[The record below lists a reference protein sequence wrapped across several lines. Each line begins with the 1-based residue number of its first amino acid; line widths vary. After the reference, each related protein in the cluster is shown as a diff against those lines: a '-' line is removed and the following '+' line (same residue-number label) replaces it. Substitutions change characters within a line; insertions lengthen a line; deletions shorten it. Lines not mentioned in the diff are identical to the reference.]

1 MYQVIA
7 LKFRPQRFEDVVGQD
22 HVTRVIRN
30 GIDSGR
36 IPHAFIFS
44 GPRGVGKTS
53 VARILAKCLN
63 CEKGPTSTPCNEC
76 RLCREITASRAV
88 DVFEIDAASHTGV
101 DNIRELI
108 ENARYAPAMSRYKV
122 FIIDEV
128 HMLSKSAFNALLK
141 TLEEPPAHV
150 VFIMAT
156 TEVEKVPLTVLSRCQ
171 RYEFRRIGV
180 DDIISQLR
188 HISSLEGLKIT
199 DDAMMTIA
207 IQADGSMRDAQSI
220 MEHLASFGKQEIDVD
235 SVEEILGII
244 DHATLRSLLKAIID
258 RDAVEMI
265 KLIDRV
271 YQFGKDLTQLY
282 KTLLEQF
289 RNMMLLKLGYN
300 ELPIP
305 LEDKAFLT
313 DLVEAIPFEE
323 IHRFLSI
330 LIRSEDDLK
339 YSMLPRITV
348 ETILLRI
355 VSAPRL
361 ADLAKVIDAISSG
374 KLPALPE
381 VAIQPST
388 REEPVLYKKPI
399 DGHPKLWEGFLGY
412 LRDHDHALYAV
423 LSKSRLVSEKEG
435 EVVLSV
441 SSAFMADQV
450 NRILPDVSK
459 RARGFFNRD
468 VRIEISF
475 GDAGKEVK
483 EEPTP
488 SEIRARAMKSH
499 VVREVL
505 SQFNGVIRDVKPK
518 K

>member
-22 HVTRVIRN
+22 HVTRVIKN

-36 IPHAFIFS
+36 MPHAFIFS

-88 DVFEIDAASHTGV
+88 DVFEVDAASHTGV

-141 TLEEPPAHV
+141 TLEEPPSHV

-156 TEVEKVPLTVLSRCQ
+156 TEVEKIPLTVLSRCQ

-180 DDIISQLR
+180 DDIVSQLR
-188 HISSLEGLKIT
+188 HISSLEGLKVT

-207 IQADGSMRDAQSI
+207 LQADGSMRDAQSI
-220 MEHLASFGKQEIDVD
+220 MEHLASFGKEEIDVD

-244 DHATLRSLLKAIID
+244 DHATLRSLLKAIVD
-258 RDAVEMI
+258 RDAIEVI

-271 YQFGKDLTQLY
+271 YKYGKDLTQLY

-289 RNMMLLKLGYN
+289 RNMMLLKLGYT
-300 ELPIP
+300 ELAIP
-305 LEDKAFLT
+305 LEDKSFLM
-313 DLVEAIPFEE
+313 DLVESIPFEE
-323 IHRFLSI
+323 IHRLLSV
-330 LIRSEDDLK
+330 LIHSEDDLK

-361 ADLAKVIDAISSG
+361 ADLARVIDVISSG
-374 KLPALPE
+374 KVPTLPE
-381 VAIQPST
+381 VTIKPSPK
-388 REEPVLYKKPI
+388 EPGQYKKPI
-399 DGHPKLWEGFLGY
+399 DGHPRLWEGFISY
-412 LRDHDHALYAV
+412 LKDHDHPLYAV
-423 LSKSRLVSEKEG
+423 LSESRLVSENEG
-435 EVVLSV
+435 VVVLSV
-441 SSAFMADQV
+441 SSSFLANQV
-450 NRILPDVSK
+450 NRMLPDVTK
-459 RARGFFNRD
+459 RAQGFFNRD
-468 VRIEISF
+468 IKIEIRLED
-475 GDAGKEVK
+475 GGQEGEDK
-483 EEPTP
+483 PTP
-488 SEIRARAMKSH
+488 SEIRTKAMKSQ